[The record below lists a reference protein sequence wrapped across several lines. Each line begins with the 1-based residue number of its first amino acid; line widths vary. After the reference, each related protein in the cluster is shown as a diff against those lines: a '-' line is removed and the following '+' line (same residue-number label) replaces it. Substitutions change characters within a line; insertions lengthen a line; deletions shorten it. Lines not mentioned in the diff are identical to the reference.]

1 MAKFLITYQGGGEMP
16 SDPQARQMMMDAFG
30 AWVASVGDKMVDPGA
45 PLGPA
50 KVVSGSGAEDAKPGD
65 IGGYT
70 LLSAESLDDAVD
82 LVRNHPFISR
92 GGTLRVSE
100 AVAP

>member
-16 SDPQARQMMMDAFG
+16 SDPQARQMMMEAFG

-50 KVVSGSGAEDAKPGD
+50 KVVSGSGVDDAKPGD

-70 LLSAESLDDAVD
+70 LLSADSLDDAVD
-82 LVRNHPFISR
+82 LVRNHPFITR
-92 GGTLRVSE
+92 GGALRVSE

>member
-1 MAKFLITYQGGGEMP
+1 MAKFLISYHGGGEMP
-16 SDPQARQMMMDAFG
+16 TDPAAREQMMTAFM
-30 AWVASVGDKMVDPGA
+30 AWAASVGDDMIDPGA

-50 KVVSGSGAEDAKPGD
+50 KLVTSGGVSDDKESA

-70 LLSAESLDDAVD
+70 LLNAGSLDDAVGMA
-82 LVRNHPFISR
+82 RNHPFISR
-92 GGTLRVSE
+92 GGTLRVAE

>member
-16 SDPQARQMMMDAFG
+16 GDPQGRQMMMEAFG
-30 AWVASVGDKMVDPGA
+30 AWVASVGDKMVDPGT

-50 KVVSGSGAEDAKPGD
+50 KVVSGGGVDDAKPGD
-65 IGGYT
+65 IRGYT
-70 LLSAESLDDAVD
+70 LLSADTLDDAVD

-92 GGTLRVSE
+92 GGALRVSE

>member
-16 SDPQARQMMMDAFG
+16 GDPQARQMMMDAFG

-50 KVVSGSGAEDAKPGD
+50 KVVSGSGVDDAKPDG

-70 LLSAESLDDAVD
+70 LLSADSLDDAVD

-92 GGTLRVSE
+92 GGALRVSE

>member
-1 MAKFLITYQGGGEMP
+1 MAKFLITYLGSGEMP
-16 SDPQARQMMMDAFG
+16 ADPAQREQMMTAFA
-30 AWVASVGDKMVDPGA
+30 AWVATVGDDMIDPGA

-50 KVVSGSGAEDAKPGD
+50 KLVTSDAVSDDGAAG

-70 LLSAESLDDAVD
+70 LLNADSIDDAAD
-82 LVRNHPFISR
+82 KVRNHPFLSR
-92 GGTLRVSE
+92 GGTLRISE